1 MVTLLMGLGS
11 KINSLKESSST
22 AMETD
27 IKEILMILPDMDTVL
42 TNTQT
47 NPDTKECG
55 KTTKKMAKVLFH

>member
-1 MVTLLMGLGS
+1 
-11 KINSLKESSST
+11 
-22 AMETD
+22 METD
-27 IKEILMILPDMDTVL
+27 TKEILMILPDTDTDL